1 MEARF
6 YLNGVAIT
14 GNSIPS
20 GICEAYDASVAL
32 ETAQARLAWAQ
43 MEMAY
48 DRYGAI
54 SNAEYSAILREV
66 VSAEKWVARL
76 TRQGRI

>member
-6 YLNGVAIT
+6 FLNGVAIF

-32 ETAQARLAWAQ
+32 EDARDDLANLQ
-43 MEMAY
+43 EEMEY
-48 DRYGAI
+48 SSSI
-54 SNAEYSAILREV
+54 SAAEYSAALCAV
-66 VSAEKWVARL
+66 ASAQRRVDRL
-76 TRQGRI
+76 KAAGRI

>member
-20 GICEAYDASVAL
+20 GICEVYDASVAL
-32 ETAQARLAWAQ
+32 EDARDDLANLQ
-43 MEMAY
+43 EEMENDY
-48 DRYGAI
+48 
-54 SNAEYSAILREV
+54 SSVSSAEYSAALHAV
-66 VSAEKWVARL
+66 VSAEERVAKLVNR
-76 TRQGRI
+76 GRI

>member
-14 GNSIPS
+14 GSSIPS

-32 ETAQARLAWAQ
+32 EDARDDLANLQ
-43 MEMAY
+43 EEME
-48 DRYGAI
+48 DDC
-54 SNAEYSAILREV
+54 SSVSSAEYSAALRAV
-66 VSAEKWVARL
+66 VSAERRVARL
-76 TRQGRI
+76 AEQGRI

>member
-6 YLNGVAIT
+6 YLNGVAVI

-43 MEMAY
+43 EEMEDDY
-48 DRYGAI
+48 SPI
-54 SNAEYSAILREV
+54 SSAEYSAALQAV
-66 VSAEKWVARL
+66 VSAEKRVARL
-76 TRQGRI
+76 VNQGRI

>member
-32 ETAQARLAWAQ
+32 EDARDDLANLQ
-43 MEMAY
+43 EEMDNDY
-48 DRYGAI
+48 
-54 SNAEYSAILREV
+54 SSVSSAEYSAALQAV
-66 VSAEKWVARL
+66 VSAEKRVAKL
-76 TRQGRI
+76 AKQGRI

>member
-43 MEMAY
+43 EEMEDDY
-48 DRYGAI
+48 SSI
-54 SNAEYSAILREV
+54 SSAEYSAALQAV
-66 VSAEKWVARL
+66 VSAEKRVARL
-76 TRQGRI
+76 VNQGRI

>member
-14 GNSIPS
+14 SSSIPS

-32 ETAQARLAWAQ
+32 EDARDDLANLQ
-43 MEMAY
+43 EEMEY
-48 DRYGAI
+48 SSSI
-54 SNAEYSAILREV
+54 SSAEYSAALCAV
-66 VSAEKWVARL
+66 ASAERRVARL
-76 TRQGRI
+76 AKQGRI

>member
-1 MEARF
+1 METRF
-6 YLNGVAIT
+6 YLNGVAVT

-32 ETAQARLAWAQ
+32 EDARENLALLQ
-43 MEMAY
+43 EMMEDDY
-48 DRYGAI
+48 SSI
-54 SNAEYSAILREV
+54 THAEYSAALCAV

-76 TRQGRI
+76 THQGRI

>member
-32 ETAQARLAWAQ
+32 EDARDDLANLQ
-43 MEMAY
+43 EEMEDDY
-48 DRYGAI
+48 
-54 SNAEYSAILREV
+54 SSVSSAEYSAALQAV
-66 VSAEKWVARL
+66 VSAEKRVAKLVNR
-76 TRQGRI
+76 GRI

>member
-6 YLNGVAIT
+6 YLNGIAVF

-32 ETAQARLAWAQ
+32 ETARARLEQAQ
-43 MEMAY
+43 LEMEENY
-48 DRYGAI
+48 
-54 SNAEYSAILREV
+54 SSVSSAEYSAALCAV
-66 VSAEKWVARL
+66 VSAEKRVARL
-76 TRQGRI
+76 VNQGRI

>member
-32 ETAQARLAWAQ
+32 EDARDDLATLHEE
-43 MEMAY
+43 MEDDY
-48 DRYGAI
+48 
-54 SNAEYSAILREV
+54 SSVSSAEYSAALQAV
-66 VSAEKWVARL
+66 VSAEKRVAKLVNR
-76 TRQGRI
+76 GRI